1 MKLYIYCTKN
11 EIENIS
17 DTTND
22 SHDFELEINSI
33 DEFEDYAREHDLIP
47 NEEVYEKLNVFFG
60 VEDNDSES
68 LSSFKINHW
77 VSNRSYGEL
86 IDMYENDEIIVPD
99 MQRSFVWDSAKS
111 SRLIESIIMGLPIP
125 PLFLLEISDNK
136 YELIDGYQRLTTLSN
151 YVNERPWAY
160 TSKIISKNNRASR
173 LSKVATE
180 IEGQKF
186 SELKMEYQR
195 KIKRST
201 IPLIEFNQVDP
212 DNYQSKYL
220 IFERINTGSIKLN
233 PMQIR
238 KALSHGE
245 FILSLY
251 DGVETMT
258 SLKELFTV
266 NSLNNDRHVEAILR
280 TICFYNSY
288 YNNVDLSKDG
298 IKTILNIYSE
308 QRKDI
313 PVNKSDMQSIDTII
327 KKLIDIFGAKNIF
340 RRVIKDKNQQY
351 IFDGNMN
358 ISIFESFVSAILH
371 YEKNGDVIDYSLMYE
386 LYKDKIFKCFSENG
400 GKNNPFSVSTGS
412 RTFINQRFQ
421 IFDELVKQAV
431 RNV

>member
-11 EIENIS
+11 EIDNIS
-17 DTTND
+17 DTTNAN
-22 SHDFELEINSI
+22 HDYELDIESIN
-33 DEFEDYAREHDLIP
+33 EFEDYVRENNLNF
-47 NEEVYEKLNVFFG
+47 NEEIYEKLNVFFG
-60 VEDNDSES
+60 VEDNDLES

-125 PLFLLEISDNK
+125 PLFLLEISDNQ

-151 YVNERPWAY
+151 YVKERPWSY
-160 TSKIISKNNRASR
+160 TKNNLSKSNRASR
-173 LSKVATE
+173 LSKVVNE
-180 IEGQKF
+180 IEGKKF

-238 KALSHGE
+238 KALSHGN
-245 FILSLY
+245 FMISLY
-251 DGVETMT
+251 DEINNMN

-266 NSLNNDRHVEAILR
+266 NSLNNDKHIEAILR
-280 TICFYNSY
+280 TICFYDNY
-288 YNNVDLSKDG
+288 YTNICLTKDG

-313 PVNKSDMQSIDTII
+313 PVNKDDMHRIDNII
-327 KKLIDIFGAKNIF
+327 KKLLCVFKTKEIF
-340 RRVIKDKNQQY
+340 RRVIKDKNQEY
-351 IFDGNMN
+351 IFDGNIN
-358 ISIFESFVSAILH
+358 ISILESFVSAILY
-371 YEKNGDVIDYSLMYE
+371 YEKNGDEIDYSVLYS
-386 LYKDKIFKCFSENG
+386 LYKETIFKCFSEEG
-400 GKNNPFSVSTGS
+400 EKHNPFSVSTGS
-412 RTFINQRFQ
+412 RTSINHRFK
-421 IFDELVKQAV
+421 IFEELVKEAV
-431 RNV
+431 KNV